1 MILWTIQW
9 ILISTLL
16 ICLIHYLYSFFENI
30 LTIPKSNNLIHKSN
44 LRYNDDDIVED
55 GCKNDIYYSND
66 NSAMKT
72 DSNTMKTD
80 NSAMKTDNST
90 MKTDNSTMQNF
101 IKTIPND
108 NKTMELELE
117 QYLKTIKSTQSI
129 QTQPISYPQEN
140 YTII

>member
-90 MKTDNSTMQNF
+90 MQNF